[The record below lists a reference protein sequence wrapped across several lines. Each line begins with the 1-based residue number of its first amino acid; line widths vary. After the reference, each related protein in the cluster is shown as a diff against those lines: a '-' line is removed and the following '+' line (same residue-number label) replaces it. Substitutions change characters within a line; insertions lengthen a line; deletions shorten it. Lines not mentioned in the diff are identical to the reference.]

1 MSCFISEL
9 WVPEGS
15 GSLPWQCCQHC
26 RRRKD
31 CPYACDQALYHA
43 ARQGHTTARILTA
56 EADRLEEAISRAD
69 SIPSLLRASEA
80 LERTLSHALRSDAV
94 GISF

>member
-9 WVPEGS
+9 WVPEDG
-15 GSLPWQCCQHC
+15 GNLPRQCCQYC

-43 ARQGHTTARILTA
+43 ARQGHETARILTA
-56 EADRLEEAISRAD
+56 EADRLLEAISRAD
-69 SIPSLLRASEA
+69 SIPSLLRANEA
-80 LERTLSHALRSDAV
+80 LERTLSLALRSDAV
-94 GISF
+94 GTNF